1 MKQPRALVIG
11 SGPGGLTAAA
21 ALHRRGWSVTVLE
34 RVASLAPAG
43 AAISL
48 AANAQRALDAVG
60 VGDAVRALAA
70 WEGSRGLRT
79 PGGRWLSRTDAA
91 AVAERF
97 GGGIALVHRA
107 GLAELL
113 AARLPDGALRT
124 GARAEVVDPGGPDR
138 PALVGVP
145 DGALEAELVVA
156 ADGIASAARR
166 VLFPGHPGP
175 AYAGF
180 TTWRLVL
187 PGRPAAF
194 EPHETWGR
202 GQLWGSQPL
211 ADGRVYAYATAAVPE
226 GRHAPDGELAELRR
240 RFAGWHDPIPA
251 VLAAAEPGQV
261 LHHDVHWL
269 AEPLP
274 AFHRGRVALL
284 GDAAHAMTPNLG
296 QGGNQAIEDGVVL
309 AHHAAADPAAV
320 PDALERYT
328 RDRLPRTR
336 TVALRS
342 ARAGRLI
349 HLTGPFAVRT
359 RNTLVRAGGLL
370 APRLVLRGLDGIAD
384 WRPPPGDGADP
395 GGPYASPAQT
405 AP

>member
-34 RVASLAPAG
+34 RVAAIEPVG

-48 AANAQRALDAVG
+48 AANAQRALDAIG
-60 VGDAVRALAA
+60 VGDAVRDLAA
-70 WEGSRGLRT
+70 WEGSGGLRT
-79 PGGRWLSRTDAA
+79 PDGRWLSRTDAA

-107 GLAELL
+107 DLAALL
-113 AARLPDGALRT
+113 TARLPAGAIRT
-124 GARAEVVDPGGPDR
+124 EAPAEVEDPGGPGR
-138 PALVGVP
+138 PARVAVP
-145 DGALEAELVVA
+145 DGVMEAELVVA
-156 ADGIASAARR
+156 ADGIGSAVRR
-166 VLFPGHPGP
+166 ALFPDHPGP

-187 PGRPAAF
+187 PAGLAAF

-202 GQLWGSQPL
+202 GELWGSQPL
-211 ADGRVYAYATAAVPE
+211 ADGRVYVYATAVAPE
-226 GRHAPDGELAELRR
+226 GRRSPDGELAELRR
-240 RFAGWHDPIPA
+240 RFAGWHDPVPA
-251 VLAAAEPGQV
+251 VLAVAEPGQV
-261 LHHDVHWL
+261 LHHDVRWL

-274 AFHRGRVALL
+274 VFHRGRVALL

-296 QGGNQAIEDGVVL
+296 QGGNQAVEDGVVL
-309 AHHAAADPAAV
+309 AHHAAADPEAV
-320 PDALERYT
+320 PEALARYT

-336 TVALRS
+336 AVALRS

-349 HLTGPFAVRT
+349 NLTGPLAVRS
-359 RNTLVRAGGLL
+359 RNALIRGVGLL
-370 APRLVLRGLDGIAD
+370 GPRVVLRGLDGVAD
-384 WRPPPGDGADP
+384 WRPPGDGGAT
-395 GGPYASPAQT
+395 GGPYASPAR
-405 AP
+405 AVP

>member
-1 MKQPRALVIG
+1 MNQPRALVIG

-34 RVASLAPAG
+34 RVDSIEPVG

-48 AANAQRALDAVG
+48 AANAQRALDAIG
-60 VGDAVRALAA
+60 VGDAVRELAA
-70 WEGSRGLRT
+70 WEGSGGLRT
-79 PGGRWLSRTDAA
+79 PDGRWLSRTDSA

-107 GLAELL
+107 DLAALL
-113 AARLPDGALRT
+113 AARLPAGTIRT
-124 GARAEVVDPGGPDR
+124 GAPAEVVDPGGPDR
-138 PALVGVP
+138 PALVTVP

-156 ADGIASAARR
+156 ADGIGSAVRR
-166 VLFPGHPGP
+166 ALFPDHPGP

-187 PGRPAAF
+187 PAPAAF

-211 ADGRVYAYATAAVPE
+211 ADGRVYAYAAAVAPE
-226 GRHAPDGELAELRR
+226 GRRAPDGELAELRR
-240 RFAGWHDPIPA
+240 LFAGWHDPIPA

-261 LHHDVHWL
+261 LHHDVRWL

-274 AFHRGRVALL
+274 AFHRGRVALV

-320 PDALERYT
+320 PDALARYT

-336 TVALRS
+336 TVAVRS

-349 HLTGPFAVRT
+349 NLTGPVAVRT
-359 RNTLVRAGGLL
+359 RNALIRAVGLL
-370 APRLVLRGLDGIAD
+370 GPRLVLRGLDGIAD
-384 WRPPPGDGADP
+384 WQPPGAGADP
-395 GGPYASPAQT
+395 VGPYASPAQT
-405 AP
+405 VP